1 MIDILK
7 IQHVF
12 FDLDHTLW
20 DFEKNSE
27 ATFASIFEELKFD
40 FSLQDFLHFYNP
52 INHFYW
58 KLYRENKIS
67 ETELRRLRLKKT
79 FAKMGITPS
88 AKLINKISELYI
100 ERLSKHTHL
109 FENTVAVLEYLFP
122 KYKLHIITNGF
133 ENVQQR
139 KLKNSGI
146 AHFFDVVL
154 TAEKAG
160 YKKPHPTIFIAALE
174 EAKVLPEHALMIGD
188 SLEADVQ
195 GALKLG
201 MQAIHF
207 NSHSEDIHQE
217 CLIVDELA
225 VLMDML

>member
-40 FSLQDFLHFYNP
+40 FSLQNFLHFYNP

-88 AKLINKISELYI
+88 AKLIDEISKLYI

-109 FENTVAVLEYLFP
+109 FKDTVALLEYLFS
-122 KYKLHIITNGF
+122 KYIKD
-133 ENVQQR
+133 
-139 KLKNSGI
+139 
-146 AHFFDVVL
+146 FF
-154 TAEKAG
+154 G
-160 YKKPHPTIFIAALE
+160 
-174 EAKVLPEHALMIGD
+174 
-188 SLEADVQ
+188 
-195 GALKLG
+195 
-201 MQAIHF
+201 
-207 NSHSEDIHQE
+207 
-217 CLIVDELA
+217 
-225 VLMDML
+225 